1 MMSVETVSLFVFLAC
16 VSLIGYVYVGYP
28 LLIFLVGRA
37 VGRTVRK
44 SGIEPTVSFIIT
56 AFNEERAIRAKLEN
70 TLALDY
76 PVDKLEVIIASDSS
90 EDGTDSIVREYACRN
105 VRLVR
110 QEERR
115 GKTAAQNLAV
125 EASTGEIL
133 VFSDATSVYRPDAV
147 RRLVANFAD
156 ETIGCVAGKLL
167 YVDPSESGVGSGARS
182 YWEYETL
189 LKESESRACS
199 LIGVSG
205 CIYAVRRSAYMPMY
219 PEACSDFLIA
229 TIVYQ
234 NGFRTVYEPRA
245 VCTEETNRRSDK
257 EMRMRIRV
265 ISQTFTDLW
274 RNRGMLNPF
283 RTGIYGLQLLS
294 HKLMRYSVPAFLL
307 GTFVSSALLAF
318 GSFFFAVVFLG
329 HVLFVVAAA
338 AGWFLERLGIRSG
351 PLVIP
356 MYFLLANAA
365 SVAGFFQF
373 VRGER
378 YAAWEPIRDSG

>member
-1 MMSVETVSLFVFLAC
+1 MSVEKVSLFVFLAC

-28 LLIFLVGRA
+28 LLIFLIGRA

-56 AFNEERAIRAKLEN
+56 AFNEERAIRAKLED
-70 TLALDY
+70 TLGLDY
-76 PVDKLEVIIASDSS
+76 PADKLEVIVASDSS
-90 EDGTDSIVREYACRN
+90 DDATESIVREYASRR

-110 QEERR
+110 QKERR

-147 RRLVANFAD
+147 RELVANFAD

-167 YVDPSESGVGSGARS
+167 YVDPSGSSVGSGARS
-182 YWEYETL
+182 YWEYETV

-205 CIYAVRRSAYMPMY
+205 CIYAVRRSSYVPMY

-229 TIVYQ
+229 TVAYQ
-234 NGFRTVYEPRA
+234 KGFRTVYEPGA

-257 EMRMRIRV
+257 EMKMRVRV
-265 ISQTFTDLW
+265 ISQTFNDLW
-274 RNRGMLNPF
+274 RNREMLNPF
-283 RTGIYGLQLLS
+283 RTGLYAVQLLS
-294 HKLMRYSVPAFLL
+294 HKLMRYSVPLFLL

-318 GSFFFAVVFLG
+318 GSFFFAVVFFG
-329 HVLFVVAAA
+329 HVLFIIVAA
-338 AGWFLERLGIRSG
+338 AGWLLERAGIRSG
-351 PLVIP
+351 PLAIP

-365 SVAGFFQF
+365 SAAGFFQF
-373 VRGER
+373 LRGER